1 MSISLIK
8 NKFYNICFR
17 GFQEKGA
24 YAGVG
29 QCVSGKEDGL
39 YEFILPNGEVA
50 NFAEEDIVSESDFS
64 FVASSKQAF
73 QDILGINTNLNLEL
87 EKKNKEIDQLLKVCT
102 ALKEKILN
110 PSLDV
115 KQKVKE
121 LNQK

>member
-1 MSISLIK
+1 MSTFLVK
-8 NKFYNICFR
+8 NKFYNICFK
-17 GFQEKGA
+17 GLQDKGA
-24 YAGVG
+24 YVGVG
-29 QCVSGKEDGL
+29 QCISGKEDGL

-50 NFAEEDIVSESDFS
+50 NFTEEDIVSESNFH

-87 EKKNKEIDQLLKVCT
+87 EKKTKEIDQLLKVCT

-110 PSLDV
+110 PNLDV